1 GLLTDGAHKFWS
13 APNSILIITSAFSPI
28 TNMWV
33 PGMFSFADGA
43 TTNHYKYHFVA
54 VFQSLAQAALTKGIK
69 ITDEMFA
76 IVVDFSDAQ
85 RLGFIDAFVDFMFQV
100 QKGQRSQEEL
110 HSVAQ
115 TLLKG
120 CEYHYDK
127 SVTRVAHIGEV
138 VPLETE
144 AHFKGLCRKM
154 RVTEDE
160 KEFEKVV
167 DILYREWPLI
177 SPWLDWWLAPEH
189 GGMIFPT
196 CRKMSSEVANRL
208 PSTTNAEEAMH

>member
-1 GLLTDGAHKFWS
+1 
-13 APNSILIITSAFSPI
+13 IQ
-28 TNMWV
+28 V
-33 PGMFSFADGA
+33 
-43 TTNHYKYHFVA
+43 
-54 VFQSLAQAALTKGIK
+54 
-69 ITDEMFA
+69 
-76 IVVDFSDAQ
+76 VVDFSDAQ

-100 QKGQRSQEEL
+100 QKGQQSQEEL
-110 HSVAQ
+110 HCVAQ

-120 CEYHYDK
+120 CEYHDDK

-138 VPLETE
+138 VPSETE

-196 CRKMSSEVANRL
+196 RRKMSAEVANRL
-208 PSTTNAEEAMH
+208 PSTTNAEEAMHSTVYKIAGKGNVEKSTGTTGCHGSRVRVRVTNLKPAATCTRDIRPVDPWT

>member
-1 GLLTDGAHKFWS
+1 
-13 APNSILIITSAFSPI
+13 
-28 TNMWV
+28 MWV

-85 RLGFIDAFVDFMFQV
+85 CLGFIDAFVDFASG
-100 QKGQRSQEEL
+100 KPSTTN
-110 HSVAQ
+110 

-120 CEYHYDK
+120 CEYHDDK

-138 VPLETE
+138 VPSETE

-196 CRKMSSEVANRL
+196 CRKMSAEVANRL
-208 PSTTNAEEAMH
+208 PSTTNAEEAMHSTVYKIAGKGNDIIDGFDGLIEVEKYHHNLHDVASGK